1 MLGNWL
7 GRRATSLVS
16 APLAVAPSQ
25 EFQGNDGP
33 WSTFPIELGTPP
45 QTVKVLI
52 STTSSQTWA
61 ILPQGCVPSDPANCS
76 TARGGFFQPNSSS
89 SWKQDQD
96 VAGGL
101 SPLTPEAG
109 QTDNATGL
117 YGYDTVS
124 LGGPGSNGPTLNQQV
139 VAGIAAKYPYYL
151 GLLGL
156 NPLSID
162 LPQTTFQLPDLLS
175 SLNQSGL
182 IPSLSWAYTAGN
194 QYRPGP
200 AYGSLTLG
208 GYDALRSVSNN
219 VSFPLNTTDT
229 RGPTVNIGGIVLTT
243 NGTSDILGTSN
254 ESISAVIDSSVPYIV
269 LPLNVC
275 QQFEETFGITWDND
289 VQAYLVNDTLH
300 NTLSSQNTSVVF
312 NLGNSSTVPGQG
324 FNITLPYAAFDLVAQ
339 APLVKNTSRYFPL
352 MRAANDAQVS
362 LGRTFLQE
370 A

>member
-1 MLGNWL
+1 MLGTWL
-7 GRRATSLVS
+7 GKRATTSVI
-16 APLAVAPSQ
+16 APLSIAPSQ

-33 WSTFPIELGTPP
+33 WSTFPIEAGTPP
-45 QTVKVLI
+45 QTLKVLI

-61 ILPQGCVPSDPANCS
+61 ILPQGCGPSDPANCS
-76 TARGGFFQPNSSS
+76 ITRGGLFQPNSSS
-89 SWKQDQD
+89 TWKQDQD

-117 YGYDTVS
+117 YGYDTVT
-124 LGGPGSNGPTLNQQV
+124 LGGPGTTGQKLDQQV
-139 VAGIAAKYPYYL
+139 VAGIAAKYPFYL
-151 GLLGL
+151 GFLGL
-156 NPLSID
+156 NPQSID

-175 SLNQSGL
+175 NLNQSGL

-208 GYDALRSVSNN
+208 GYDTLRFEPNN
-219 VSFPLNTTDT
+219 VSFPLNSTDT
-229 RGPTVNIGGIVLTT
+229 RGPTVNIGQIVLTT
-243 NGTSDILGTSN
+243 NGTTDILGTSN
-254 ESISAVIDSSVPYIV
+254 ESISAVIDSSVPYLV

-275 QQFEETFGITWDND
+275 QQFEETFGLTWDNA
-289 VQAYLVNDTLH
+289 VQAYLVNNTLH
-300 NTLSSQNTSVVF
+300 NALSSQNTSVIF
-312 NLGNSSTVPGQG
+312 NIGNSSTVPGQG
-324 FNITLPYAAFDLVAQ
+324 FNISLPYAAFDLMAE
-339 APLVKNTSRYFPL
+339 APLVKNASRYFPL
-352 MRAANDAQVS
+352 MRAPNNAQVT